1 MPGPVLPAE
10 PTISRQCGLII
21 ELAAGYR
28 LAAVYRSRLF
38 VEAGRYISCRTDQLD
53 MCFGEQRLMSLL
65 RGDKS
70 ADFQGRLPRIIN
82 RLINP
87 ETANTMMPPGLL
99 VTNEVIELRGFA
111 VLTHGRLS
119 TLAPCRRQTP
129 ISEITQVHER
139 SRPGPA
145 HRIV

>member
-1 MPGPVLPAE
+1 
-10 PTISRQCGLII
+10 
-21 ELAAGYR
+21 
-28 LAAVYRSRLF
+28 
-38 VEAGRYISCRTDQLD
+38 
-53 MCFGEQRLMSLL
+53 MSLL

-129 ISEITQVHER
+129 ISEITQVGLAGTNEVDPDQR
-139 SRPGPA
+139 TALSA
-145 HRIV
+145 